1 MSKIKD
7 ELLINSS
14 QIGIIENE
22 PLSQLI
28 PFPDLQ
34 ITILGNRSEAN
45 QPFINDWL
53 YCQKNGI
60 DSLLFAK
67 RDTWI
72 PDNFKSITVNY
83 SENSIDEDLKQL
95 IFAVKQVVSA
105 KRKKK
110 RWSLKNVFTKI
121 QGGY

>member
-45 QPFINDWL
+45 QPFVNDWL

-67 RDTWI
+67 KDTWV
-72 PDNFKSITVNY
+72 PDKFKSITVNY
-83 SENSIDEDLKQL
+83 SEESIDEDLKRL
-95 IFAVKQVVSA
+95 LSTVKQVDSA
-105 KRKKK
+105 NNKKK
-110 RWSLKNVFTKI
+110 KWRLLWGFLIF
-121 QGGY
+121 